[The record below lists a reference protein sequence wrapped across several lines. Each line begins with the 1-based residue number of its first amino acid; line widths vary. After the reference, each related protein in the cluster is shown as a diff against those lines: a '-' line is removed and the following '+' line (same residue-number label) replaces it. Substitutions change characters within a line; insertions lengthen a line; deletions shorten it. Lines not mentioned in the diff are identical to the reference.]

1 VATPDRPRGAT
12 DDHASRPRKVALT
25 AHLASSVG
33 WLGAAACFLA
43 LAVVGL
49 TSKDAQTARATSL
62 VMAPAAWSVL
72 VPLSLGSLLTG
83 LVLSLGT
90 TWGLLRHYWVLIKLL
105 ITGLARSGDKDG
117 RFSAAQTLSSFLTKR
132 S

>member
-1 VATPDRPRGAT
+1 MIMP
-12 DDHASRPRKVALT
+12 SRLRKVALT

-49 TSKDAQTARATSL
+49 ASKDAQTARVTSL
-62 VMAPAAWSVL
+62 VLAPAAWSVL

-90 TWGLLRHYWVLIKLL
+90 TWGLVRHDWVLIKLL
-105 ITGLARSGDKDG
+105 ITEARPF
-117 RFSAAQTLSSFLTKR
+117 R
-132 S
+132 